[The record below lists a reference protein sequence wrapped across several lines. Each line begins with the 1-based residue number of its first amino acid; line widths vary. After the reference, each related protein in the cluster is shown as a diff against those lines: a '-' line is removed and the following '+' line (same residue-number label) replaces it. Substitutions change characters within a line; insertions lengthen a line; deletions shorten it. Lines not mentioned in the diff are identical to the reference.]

1 MTPLVHA
8 TFGLNTGILSP
19 FQWTMKAAKNATVK
33 NGARA
38 GRRINQSVHFSIRY
52 GQIYRKRRLKL
63 ILVEAPELKTSE
75 RLYCWLRSTGTSMY
89 NSDNNYYSTTPIIII
104 INSRKLENAT
114 AFVNIIVTTL
124 LANKFFL
131 MKSNFLLLGLC
142 NAVWWRRLVVEEF
155 TLD

>member
-1 MTPLVHA
+1 MSPSCKKGASMTWMTPLVHA

-19 FQWTMKAAKNATVK
+19 FQWIMKAAKNATVK
-33 NGARA
+33 NGARG

-63 ILVEAPELKTSE
+63 ILVEAPEFKTSE
-75 RLYCWLRSTGTSMY
+75 RLYCWLRSKG
-89 NSDNNYYSTTPIIII
+89 TTPIIII

-124 LANKFFL
+124 LANKFF
-131 MKSNFLLLGLC
+131 
-142 NAVWWRRLVVEEF
+142 
-155 TLD
+155 